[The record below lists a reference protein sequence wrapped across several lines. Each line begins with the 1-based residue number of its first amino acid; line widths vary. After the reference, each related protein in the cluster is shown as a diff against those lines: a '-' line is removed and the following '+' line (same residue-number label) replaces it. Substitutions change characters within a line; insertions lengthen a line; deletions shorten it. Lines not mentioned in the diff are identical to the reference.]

1 MGLRNGL
8 YKAARAL
15 GDVNAAAKGK
25 IGRRA
30 GRRLVGKAAGRGMG
44 KAGCFVA
51 TAVYGDPECWQVR
64 TLREFRDRVLAR
76 SSLGQAFITFY
87 YGGGGQRVAHFL
99 RGRRGLVLF
108 IRKFLDSV
116 VANYAPRRGR
126 RRSGLE

>member
-51 TAVYGDPECWQVR
+51 TAVYGDPDCRQVR
-64 TLREFRDRVLAR
+64 ALRCFRDRVLVR
-76 SSLGQAFITFY
+76 SVWGRAFVAFY
-87 YGGGGQRVAHFL
+87 YGGGGWAAARVVGPRPRL
-99 RGRRGLVLF
+99 RRLVRRALDRLAESQAGPGRET
-108 IRKFLDSV
+108 
-116 VANYAPRRGR
+116 N
-126 RRSGLE
+126 